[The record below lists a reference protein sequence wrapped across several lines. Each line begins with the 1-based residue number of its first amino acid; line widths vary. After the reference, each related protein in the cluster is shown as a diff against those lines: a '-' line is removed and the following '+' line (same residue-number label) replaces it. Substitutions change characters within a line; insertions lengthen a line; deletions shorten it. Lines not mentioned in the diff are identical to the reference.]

1 MTVRC
6 GRPQSVES
14 TSTISQQPAPGILR
28 ESDAGVKTVIRN
40 NNPEIKLS
48 RISSSDTTDP
58 GVSGEAWDRI
68 EAAFR
73 ERLEAVELFL
83 ADLSGRFRFQSEI
96 DCHSSIAAVIEAER
110 QHLHGYLPSFQR
122 RVWLGSADL
131 VCDTSGQFWFVD
143 DHYCCPFG
151 LYRYSQLLSQTPAA
165 SSANYAFANFQRSVR
180 EDLQR
185 KLSDGQQAVVLGS
198 GTFNTVYRENRFF
211 AEFLGIPFA
220 TQQRLQMED
229 GRLGYLSGQSA
240 QPIALVIRRLQDE
253 DLDSSCY
260 RTDSMQGVLGIVRA
274 AQRGMVRVLNAPGTG
289 LFNRRMITSLIP
301 AMIRYYLGSEP
312 LLPTVPTVPASP
324 MGIIQSDQSP
334 DDYVFRTDN
343 SMDVMKPLFGSR
355 CTEEERSRYMSR
367 VFASPESFV
376 VRSTL
381 AAATGN
387 AVRAKF
393 GLRIFAGGTS
403 RRAVL
408 RGGIRRDCA
417 ADGTPTAPVTQD
429 QSATCEHVAESVG
442 RAVHRN

>member
-1 MTVRC
+1 M
-6 GRPQSVES
+6 
-14 TSTISQQPAPGILR
+14 
-28 ESDAGVKTVIRN
+28 IRN
-40 NNPEIKLS
+40 DNPNLKFRRL
-48 RISSSDTTDP
+48 SSSDTSDP
-58 GVSGEAWDRI
+58 GISDETWSRI
-68 EAAFR
+68 DAAFR

-96 DCHSSIAAVIEAER
+96 AADSSIAAVMEAER

-131 VCDTSGQFWFVD
+131 VCDSRGDFWFAD

-151 LYRYSQLLSQTPAA
+151 LYRYSQLLSDASAA

-185 KLSDGQQAVVLGS
+185 KLPDGQQAVVLGS

-220 TQQRLQMED
+220 TQQRLQMEQ
-229 GRLGYLSGQSA
+229 GRLGYLSGQST
-240 QPIALVIRRLQDE
+240 QPVALVIRRLQDE

-301 AMIRYYLGSEP
+301 SMIRYYLGTEP

-324 MGIIQSDQSP
+324 IGLMQAEQSP
-334 DDYVFRTDN
+334 DDYIFRTDN
-343 SMDVMKPLFGSR
+343 SMDVMKPLVGR
-355 CTEEERSRYMSR
+355 TCTPEEKARYLRRIS
-367 VFASPESFV
+367 ANPESFV
-376 VRSTL
+376 VRSTI
-381 AAATGN
+381 AAATGGD
-387 AVRAKF
+387 AEARYA
-393 GLRIFAGGTS
+393 LRIFAGGTS
-403 RRAVL
+403 RRSVL

-417 ADGTPTAPVTQD
+417 TDGTPTAPVTQD
-429 QSATCEHVAESVG
+429 PTAGCEHVAE
-442 RAVHRN
+442 AVAGVRPHPPRSL